1 MESLYQKKKKK
12 KKNRSIYP
20 RLAMN
25 ERKILQRQ
33 SKLYICFTFDL
44 KRLSDSEFLIS
55 KGMFCQ
61 IWGPLKAIVLIPYF
75 KVDLCLDASIL
86 GFLKL

>member
-1 MESLYQKKKKK
+1 MRGE
-12 KKNRSIYP
+12 KNQFIYP

-25 ERKILQRQ
+25 ERQILQRQ
-33 SKLYICFTFDL
+33 GKLCTCMIFDL
-44 KRLSDSEFLIS
+44 KRLSSSGFLIS

-75 KVDLCLDASIL
+75 IVDLCLDTSIL
-86 GFLKL
+86 GSLKS

>member
-1 MESLYQKKKKK
+1 
-12 KKNRSIYP
+12 
-20 RLAMN
+20 MN
-25 ERKILQRQ
+25 ERQILYRQ
-33 SKLYICFTFDL
+33 GKLYICFIFDL

-61 IWGPLKAIVLIPYF
+61 IWGPLKAIVLISYF
-75 KVDLCLDASIL
+75 IVDLLLDAGIL